1 MAKQKRRGHGEGTVF
16 LRKDGRWQASFIDN
30 NGKRRYFYG
39 LKQSEAI
46 EKMRRAQEENRK
58 GTLAKSTQQKLGE
71 YLDQWLEM
79 VHKQKIRV
87 SSYVQYRM
95 ALDRHI
101 IPLLGNIQLQ
111 KLTPQDIQN
120 LYARKQKEG
129 LRPASILIMHTV
141 LHSSLAN
148 ALKWNLV
155 SRNVATL
162 VTVPRPEP
170 SPAHG
175 LSVEEARQLVS
186 TIQGHRFE
194 AIFMLALT
202 TGMRRGELFGL
213 RWSDIDMERS
223 ILYVRRTANRYGK
236 GVGVVENDPK
246 TKTSHRQVMLSEPA
260 LKALKRHKVQQEQE
274 KQAMGNKWK
283 NRNLVFCGKYGD
295 FLIADT
301 LRRNLNKVLQDA
313 GLPHIRFHDLR
324 HSAATVMLTMGVHP
338 KIVQEMLGH
347 STIAMTI
354 DTYSHLVPSMQQEA
368 INKINKA
375 FGNGEEM

>member
-1 MAKQKRRGHGEGTVF
+1 MAKKKRRGHGEGTVF
-16 LRKDGRWQASFIDN
+16 LRKDGRWQASFIDS

-58 GTLAKSTQQKLGE
+58 GTLAKSTQRKLGE
-71 YLDQWLEM
+71 YLDQWLETIK
-79 VHKQKIRV
+79 KQKIRA
-87 SSYVQYRM
+87 STYVQYRM

-101 IPLLGNIQLQ
+101 LPSLGNIQLQ
-111 KLTPQDIQN
+111 KLTPEDIQN
-120 LYARKQKEG
+120 LYADKQKSG

-141 LHSSLAN
+141 LRGSLAN

-155 SRNVATL
+155 SRNVAVL
-162 VTVPRPEP
+162 VSIPRQES
-170 SPAHG
+170 SPAYG
-175 LSVEEARQLVS
+175 LSVEEAQQLVT
-186 TIQGHRFE
+186 TIRGHRFE
-194 AIFMLALT
+194 AIFILALT

-213 RWSDIDMERS
+213 RWNDINMERG
-223 ILYVRRTANRYGK
+223 ILYVRRTANWYGK
-236 GVGVVENDPK
+236 MGLVENDPK
-246 TKTSHRQVMLSEPA
+246 TKTSHRQIMLSEPA
-260 LKALKRHKVQQEQE
+260 LEVLKNHRMKQEQE
-274 KQAMGNKWK
+274 RLAQGDRWQ
-283 NRNLVFCGKYGD
+283 NRNLVFCSKYGN
-295 FLIADT
+295 FLVPDT

-354 DTYSHLVPSMQQEA
+354 DTYSHLIPSMQKEA
-368 INKINKA
+368 IDKINKI
-375 FGNGEEM
+375 FGDSEGK